1 MSKAA
6 FVGEEKLAY
15 LFRSFDFEVFSVKD
29 SEEAFK
35 IIQKIY
41 REKTADVIITTEDFA
56 SDELGEFIRGKVDV
70 MPVIFV
76 LPTPSRNEGLGI
88 EWIRKSV
95 EKAVGI
101 NILSKN
107 E

>member
-1 MSKAA
+1 MSRAA

-15 LFRSFDFEVFSVKD
+15 LFRSFDFQIFPVKD
-29 SEEAFK
+29 SSDAFERIK
-35 IIQKIY
+35 KIY
-41 REKTADVIITTEDFA
+41 KDKTADIIITTEDFA
-56 SDELGEFIRGKVDV
+56 NEDLGEFIREKTDV

-76 LPTPSRNEGLGI
+76 LPTPLRNEGLGI

-101 NILSKN
+101 NILSKK
-107 E
+107 